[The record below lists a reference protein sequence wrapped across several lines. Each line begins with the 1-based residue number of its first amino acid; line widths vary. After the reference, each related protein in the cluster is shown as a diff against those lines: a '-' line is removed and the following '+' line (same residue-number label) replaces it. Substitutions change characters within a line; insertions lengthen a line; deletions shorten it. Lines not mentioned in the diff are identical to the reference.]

1 MIMTLA
7 KFTQI
12 LGPKITAVF
21 YTFYLV
27 GKFGLN
33 GAQNEL
39 ARQKAEL
46 NRKLIW
52 LYQKEIGILQ
62 RERDLLIREAKGEI
76 INGPYIKIGK
86 TPKLELKALAIADL
100 IKHKSLGVVS
110 FQPELGE
117 FFEDSKIPVRDLNF
131 KKHYVDLDDCCWP
144 QGDEGENYWSTVNKN
159 REGGLNVKM

>member
-1 MIMTLA
+1 MTLA
-7 KFTQI
+7 KFTQV

-33 GAQNEL
+33 GAQKEL

-86 TPKLELKALAIADL
+86 
-100 IKHKSLGVVS
+100 GV
-110 FQPELGE
+110 
-117 FFEDSKIPVRDLNF
+117 
-131 KKHYVDLDDCCWP
+131 
-144 QGDEGENYWSTVNKN
+144 
-159 REGGLNVKM
+159 